1 MAMILRFETSLRALW
16 LMTDR
21 RDAAAVEPH
30 GHGWTERWQRLNRE
44 TARRLLSAQPDR
56 PAVLRRVRDA
66 LAHLEGGGV
75 GRLSDDDALSALS
88 RHFDFGWAVEI
99 DRVLPSG
106 GWHGEDDSAT
116 AVTVTESVQP
126 EENPTGVP
134 AKKDKDHFII
144 VELVGENGE
153 PIPNELCRIT
163 LPDGEIVER
172 ETNSQGKVE
181 EYGIEEGDCTIEFP
195 DLDKDA
201 WEPYQAAAQG
211 AAA

>member
-1 MAMILRFETSLRALW
+1 MILRFETTLRALW

-21 RDAAAVEPH
+21 RDAATVEPH
-30 GHGWTERWQRLNRE
+30 GYGWTERWQRLDRE
-44 TARRLLSAQPDR
+44 TARSLLSSRPDR
-56 PAVLRRVRDA
+56 SSTMREVRRA
-66 LAHLEGGGV
+66 LADLEGGSV
-75 GRLSDDDALSALS
+75 GRLSDEGALSALA

-106 GWHGEDDSAT
+106 GWQSEDDSAS

-134 AKKDKDHFII
+134 AKKEKDHFII

-181 EYGIEEGDCTIEFP
+181 EYGIEDGDCTITFP
-195 DLDKDA
+195 LLDQDA
-201 WEPYQAAAQG
+201 WEAATNVG
-211 AAA
+211 

>member
-1 MAMILRFETSLRALW
+1 MILRFETALRALW

-30 GHGWTERWQRLNRE
+30 GHGWTERWQRLDRE
-44 TARRLLSAQPDR
+44 TAHRLLSAQPDR
-56 PAVLRRVRDA
+56 QSTLREIRRA
-66 LAHLEGGGV
+66 LAFYDGSGV
-75 GRLSDDDALSALS
+75 SRLSDDDAMAALS

-99 DRVLPSG
+99 DRILPSG
-106 GWHGEDDSAT
+106 GWQGEDDSDSAIIVT
-116 AVTVTESVQP
+116 DAVEP

-134 AKKDKDHFII
+134 AKKEKDHFII